1 MKVADFV
8 KNYYLHDSSLIEI
21 IVGKE
26 EKNVRLIVDLCSWM
40 QDDYVEGEPEIK
52 PIEILFSGVTY
63 TENLERTIDAEIGD
77 EFIAS
82 GINDKG
88 EFHADLETS
97 EAQEPYE
104 IVIHAEDVRIFTRD
118 DSSDT

>member
-1 MKVADFV
+1 MNVADFV
-8 KNYYLHDSSLIEI
+8 KKYYLHDSSLIEI

-26 EKNVRLIVDLCSWM
+26 EKTVRLIVDLCSWM

-63 TENLERTIDAEIGD
+63 SQNLERPIDAEIGD
-77 EFIAS
+77 EFVSS

-88 EFHADLETS
+88 EFHAELENAET
-97 EAQEPYE
+97 QEPYE
-104 IVIHAEDVRIFTRD
+104 IIIHAEDVRIFDRAD
-118 DSSDT
+118 